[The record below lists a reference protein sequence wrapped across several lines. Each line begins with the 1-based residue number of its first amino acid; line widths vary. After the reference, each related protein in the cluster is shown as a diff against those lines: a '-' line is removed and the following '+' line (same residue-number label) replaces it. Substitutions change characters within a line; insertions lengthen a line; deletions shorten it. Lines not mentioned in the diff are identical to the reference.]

1 MIDILASF
9 VHRRVADRSVAGE
22 TCDDAPV
29 TRTVSAR
36 LEVAA
41 EPVTEVELQVA
52 VARSAGLE
60 VVERLAVVHDGVEL
74 PVHEVPAPHGGRQH
88 VVVLPA
94 GASTISYDAVVTG
107 RAVAPAVEPADLS
120 VYRRPSRYAT
130 SDTFGGFAASEF
142 GHLALDDLLP
152 AVASWVGTRLQYAP
166 GSSGPSDG
174 ASETLLS
181 GAGVCRDY
189 AHLVTTLLR
198 ALGVPARLVAVYAPG
213 CDPMDFHA
221 VVEAHVDGGWYA
233 VDATALAPRAS
244 MLRIATGRD
253 AADTAFMSTVRGN
266 VTLTSYEVG
275 AVADDGLPDDDLY
288 RLVALG

>member
-1 MIDILASF
+1 MGAQ
-9 VHRRVADRSVAGE
+9 
-22 TCDDAPV
+22 
-29 TRTVSAR
+29 
-36 LEVAA
+36 LEVSTDA
-41 EPVTEVELQVA
+41 EAEIELQVA
-52 VARSAGLE
+52 VARAPGLQ
-60 VVERLAVVHDGVEL
+60 VDDRLSVLHDGREL
-74 PVHEVPAPHGGRQH
+74 ELTEVAAPHGGRQH
-88 VVVLPA
+88 LVVLPP
-94 GASTISYDAVVTG
+94 GQSSVSYAATVTG
-107 RAVAPAVEPADLS
+107 HAATPPVEPLDLS

-142 GHLALDDLLP
+142 GHLSDDQLLP
-152 AVASWVGTRLQYAP
+152 TISAWVGTRLQYTP

-198 ALGVPARLVAVYAPG
+198 ALGVPARLAAVYAPG

-221 VVEAHVDGGWYA
+221 VVEAHVGGGWYA

-266 VTLTSYEVG
+266 VLLLSTEVS
-275 AVADDGLPDDDLY
+275 AVADDGLPTDDLY
-288 RLVALG
+288 RPVALS

>member
-1 MIDILASF
+1 M
-9 VHRRVADRSVAGE
+9 
-22 TCDDAPV
+22 
-29 TRTVSAR
+29 
-36 LEVAA
+36 EVWSDGDS
-41 EPVTEVELQVA
+41 EVELQVA
-52 VARSAGLE
+52 VARAPGLE
-60 VVERLAVVHDGVEL
+60 VEERLVVEHGDRPLDHREVE
-74 PVHEVPAPHGGRQH
+74 APHHGRQH
-88 VVVLPA
+88 LVALPPGLSVV
-94 GASTISYDAVVTG
+94 SYDARVGG
-107 RAVAPAVEPADLS
+107 RAERPPTDLGELS

-142 GHLALDDLLP
+142 GHLADADLLP
-152 AVASWVGTRLQYAP
+152 AVSAWVGTRLTYAP

-174 ASETLLS
+174 ASETLLT

-221 VVEAHVDGGWYA
+221 VVEAHVEDAWYA

-244 MLRIATGRD
+244 LVRIATGRD

-266 VTLTSYEVG
+266 VALGACEVS

-288 RLVALG
+288 GLVPIT